1 MARRRSSLR
10 IQKNG
15 GMLVLAIWLILTGA
29 TVFVPAVASF
39 RQYLPLLALL
49 AGALIL
55 MGR

>member
-10 IQKNG
+10 IQKNA
-15 GMLVLAIWLILTGA
+15 GMMVLAIWLILTGA